1 MRRTLGCLLPLFAI
15 LSGAAAEAQT
25 PDPSRGRE
33 AVIAEVDRL
42 SPEIARMGTT
52 LWDYSETALKEER
65 SAAFLA
71 DLLEREGF
79 TVTRGV
85 AGMPTAFVATWG
97 AGRPAIG
104 ILAEYDA
111 LPGIGNAAVPKKQ
124 PREDGVT
131 AGQGCGHN
139 VFGAGSVGAAIALK
153 RAMAGQRLAGTIKLF
168 GTPAEETGIGKVYM
182 ARDGIF
188 DGLDAALEW
197 HPGQETGVNN
207 AANQALSSFTVE
219 FFGQAAHAA
228 ADPWN
233 GKSALHA
240 AELFSHGVNLMR
252 EHVKPSARLHYVM
265 QSGGEAPNVVPAYTK
280 IWMYARDVDRAS
292 VDAHV
297 QWISRIAEG
306 AAMATRTTYKLSI
319 VTALY
324 EYQFNRPLQEA
335 MQKNLELVGA
345 PAFGQAD
352 QQFARALQR
361 ESGVAEDGLDTT
373 VMPLTPDVKALEG
386 GSTDVSDVSHIT
398 PTAGLSVATVGKNL
412 PWHGWAAAASHATPG
427 ASLGAAVAAKVIAL
441 TGFDLLTRPSLLT
454 QARADFARR
463 SGGKPYVSPIPKDQK
478 PPIPQK

>member
-25 PDPSRGRE
+25 PDPSTGRE

-153 RAMAGQRLAGTIKLF
+153 RAMAGQRRRGDDQAVRDAG
-168 GTPAEETGIGKVYM
+168 
-182 ARDGIF
+182 
-188 DGLDAALEW
+188 
-197 HPGQETGVNN
+197 
-207 AANQALSSFTVE
+207 
-219 FFGQAAHAA
+219 
-228 ADPWN
+228 
-233 GKSALHA
+233 
-240 AELFSHGVNLMR
+240 
-252 EHVKPSARLHYVM
+252 
-265 QSGGEAPNVVPAYTK
+265 
-280 IWMYARDVDRAS
+280 
-292 VDAHV
+292 
-297 QWISRIAEG
+297 
-306 AAMATRTTYKLSI
+306 
-319 VTALY
+319 
-324 EYQFNRPLQEA
+324 
-335 MQKNLELVGA
+335 
-345 PAFGQAD
+345 
-352 QQFARALQR
+352 
-361 ESGVAEDGLDTT
+361 
-373 VMPLTPDVKALEG
+373 
-386 GSTDVSDVSHIT
+386 
-398 PTAGLSVATVGKNL
+398 
-412 PWHGWAAAASHATPG
+412 
-427 ASLGAAVAAKVIAL
+427 
-441 TGFDLLTRPSLLT
+441 
-454 QARADFARR
+454 
-463 SGGKPYVSPIPKDQK
+463 
-478 PPIPQK
+478 